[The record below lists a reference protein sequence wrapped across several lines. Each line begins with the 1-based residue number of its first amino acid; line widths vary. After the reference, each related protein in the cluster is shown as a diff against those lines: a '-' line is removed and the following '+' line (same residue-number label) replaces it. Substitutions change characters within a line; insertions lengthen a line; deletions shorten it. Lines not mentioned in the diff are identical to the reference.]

1 MLSKNIK
8 LKKFQLNKTS
18 SIKKKK
24 ILNILRKLLKD
35 RDQILSSMDSNYKD
49 SYSKKIIINLKK
61 INYVT
66 LIGMGGSILGAK
78 AIYKFLKPKLKKFN
92 FIFLLNI
99 KFI

>member
-49 SYSKKIIINLKK
+49 SYSKKIIINL
-61 INYVT
+61 IQ
-66 LIGMGGSILGAK
+66 LI
-78 AIYKFLKPKLKKFN
+78 
-92 FIFLLNI
+92 
-99 KFI
+99 